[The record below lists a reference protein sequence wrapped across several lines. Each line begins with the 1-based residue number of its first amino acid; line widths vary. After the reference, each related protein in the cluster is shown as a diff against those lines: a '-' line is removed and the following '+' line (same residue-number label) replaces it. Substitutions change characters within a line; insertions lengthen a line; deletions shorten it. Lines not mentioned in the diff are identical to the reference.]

1 MTVKKVLQIGD
12 FTVFGF
18 SKVPVDLLNHRLSDR
33 LGILPRT
40 IDFGTAGQLFFY
52 TSYGDVA
59 ETEHAIALK
68 LGFLRSLEKKTLS
81 SREMLNQRI
90 VGPGFVESGL
100 LRGNALVV
108 CLSKTEPLLSAYK
121 TILGVPQ
128 LYYSISESGI
138 ICSDRLKCIVEL
150 LDHVELNEDV
160 VPMHFLFRSI
170 PGDLTY
176 YRQIIRM
183 LPGQFLKWVDGQL
196 SVKLVRDLNFSNGSI
211 PINHVD
217 QSSSDIL
224 YQTLKS
230 VVDSYITQVDELG
243 HNLATLL
250 SGGVDSSL
258 LQFLIN
264 QQAHSAPSQSF
275 SYAIRVPSF
284 ANEIEY
290 ARQACQLFHTEHTF
304 VNFRPEDYPGLI
316 TRAIDALA
324 QPPILAT
331 EPSMLSI
338 AEFAQANELPPRY
351 FMSGQGADAVFGLT
365 YSKKLKGLHYA
376 RKIPGAPSMLKGLG
390 TILKPATN
398 ISNMLLKGS
407 AILACEDDPNAFISP
422 SNSLAVYA
430 DLGIIRRCFGDG
442 ILIKALQYRREFV
455 AKYLDTDHYLER
467 IHVIDVMTD
476 AYEVGVQRQQ
486 LFLAHQKEQ
495 LHPFFDDDTLRA
507 GFAFHPDMRYIKGL
521 RTKYLLKDLLEQ
533 KTDSPV
539 ARRPKGFSVF
549 EQDLFEWMQ
558 SGPLRPLVE
567 DIRLPGF
574 LNRAEYNQLL
584 NKPDY
589 FLWILLVFD
598 IFQRR
603 CLA

>member
-1 MTVKKVLQIGD
+1 MTEKNIPQIGD

-18 SKVPVDLLNHRLSDR
+18 SKDPVELLKHRLPDR

-40 IDFGTAGQLFFY
+40 IDFGTAGQSFFY

-59 ETEHAIALK
+59 ETEQAIALK
-68 LGFLRSLEKKTLS
+68 LGFVRSLEKNPLS
-81 SREMLNQRI
+81 SRELLNQKF

-100 LRGNALVV
+100 MRGNALVV
-108 CLSKTEPLLSAYK
+108 CLSKTEPLLSAFK

-138 ICSDRLKCIVEL
+138 ICSDRLKCIVKL

-170 PGDLTY
+170 PGELTY
-176 YRQIIRM
+176 YRQIKRM
-183 LPGQFLKWVDGQL
+183 LPGQILEVADGQL
-196 SVKLVRDLNFSNGSI
+196 SVKLAQDLNFSNGSL
-211 PINHVD
+211 PINHVGP
-217 QSSSDIL
+217 SSSNSL
-224 YQTLKS
+224 YETLKS
-230 VVDSYITQVDELG
+230 VVGAYISQVDELG
-243 HNLATLL
+243 LGLASLL

-264 QQAHSAPSQSF
+264 QQVHPAPSYSF
-275 SYAIRVPSF
+275 SYEIRVPSF
-284 ANEIEY
+284 EDEIEY
-290 ARQACQLFHTEHTF
+290 ARQASQVFETEHTF
-304 VNFRPEDYPGLI
+304 VNFRPEDYPGLL

-351 FMSGQGADAVFGLT
+351 FMSGQGADTVFGLT
-365 YSKKLKGLHYA
+365 YSKKLKGLHNA
-376 RKIPGAPSMLKGLG
+376 RRIPGASSILKGLG

-407 AILACEDDPNAFISP
+407 AILACADDPNAFVSP
-422 SNSLAVYA
+422 INSIAVYG
-430 DLGIIRRCFGDG
+430 DLDIIRRCFGDEV
-442 ILIKALQYRREFV
+442 LKKALQYRREFV
-455 AKYLDTDHYLER
+455 AQYLDTDHYLEQ
-467 IHVIDVMTD
+467 IHVIDLMTD
-476 AYEVGVQRQQ
+476 TYELGVQRQQ
-486 LFLAHQKEQ
+486 LFLAHQREQ

-507 GFAFHPDMRYIKGL
+507 GFAFHPDIRYIKGL
-521 RTKYLLKDLLEQ
+521 RSKYLLKDLLEQ
-533 KTDSPV
+533 KTESPV
-539 ARRPKGFSVF
+539 ARKPKGFSVF

-558 SGPLRPLVE
+558 SGSLHPLVE
-567 DIRLPGF
+567 EIHRPGF
-574 LNRAEYNQLL
+574 LSQVEFDQSLK
-584 NKPDY
+584 KPDY